1 MKLMSHSRRQG
12 WASLASVSRQVE
24 GLGDAR
30 MGHLVVTAAGFDG
43 GACLENQAT
52 CLTNFDRGHE
62 SEGVQLG
69 GDALC
74 LSSGAATV
82 CIIPDPSD
90 EAALDS
96 VAFGAVDSSSGQ
108 EAIQ

>member
-1 MKLMSHSRRQG
+1 M
-12 WASLASVSRQVE
+12 
-24 GLGDAR
+24 
-30 MGHLVVTAAGFDG
+30 TAAGFDS
-43 GACLENQAT
+43 GACLENQAAGFT
-52 CLTNFDRGHE
+52 DFDRGHR

-69 GDALC
+69 NDALC

-96 VAFGAVDSSSGQ
+96 VSCSAIDSGSRQ